1 MSMTLRRGAA
11 DMAEEATEA
20 HSQLLAVEET
30 ELGSQLS
37 ARDADCHRDI
47 RKSLIVAILKH
58 RHRYIHDYC
67 N

>member
-1 MSMTLRRGAA
+1 
-11 DMAEEATEA
+11 MAEEATEA